1 MRHPRRKPNRGFT
14 LLELLIAVA
23 IFAVAAGL
31 AYGGLRQ
38 VLAGREVLLPRLA
51 AQTAQWRALG
61 LLGADVEQLAPRPV
75 RDALGTPRP
84 ALESGGASVSLLELT
99 RRDAGRSLLAGQ
111 PALIRVSYQLAD
123 GQLSREIWPV
133 LDRVQSTVPTRQ
145 VLLDEVQ
152 SLSLEFLDGRQGSQ
166 WTSFWPPQT
175 GEDALTRLP
184 RGLVL
189 TLTLRDGRSLRRVL
203 RPAAAP

>member
-1 MRHPRRKPNRGFT
+1 MRPPPRSLSRGFT
-14 LLELLIAVA
+14 LLELLVAVA
-23 IFAVAAGL
+23 IFAVAAWL

-38 VLAGREVLLPRLA
+38 VLSGRDVLLPRLA
-51 AQTAQWRALG
+51 AQTAQWRTLG
-61 LLGADVEQLAPRPV
+61 LLSADLEQLAPRPV
-75 RDALGTPRP
+75 RDALGTSHP

-99 RRDAGRSLLAGQ
+99 RRDAGRALLAGQ
-111 PALIRVSYQLAD
+111 PSLVRVSYRLED
-123 GQLSREIWPV
+123 GRLSREIWPV

-152 SLSLEFLDGRQGSQ
+152 ALSLQFLDGRQGSQ
-166 WTSFWPPQT
+166 WSNFWPPQA

-184 RGLVL
+184 RGLQL
-189 TLTLRDGRSLRRVL
+189 TLTLRDGRELRRVL

>member
-1 MRHPRRKPNRGFT
+1 
-14 LLELLIAVA
+14 
-23 IFAVAAGL
+23 
-31 AYGGLRQ
+31 
-38 VLAGREVLLPRLA
+38 
-51 AQTAQWRALG
+51 
-61 LLGADVEQLAPRPV
+61 
-75 RDALGTPRP
+75 
-84 ALESGGASVSLLELT
+84 LT

-111 PALIRVSYQLAD
+111 PALIRVSYRLED

>member
-145 VLLDEVQ
+145 ARQRVLA
-152 SLSLEFLDGRQGSQ
+152 G
-166 WTSFWPPQT
+166 
-175 GEDALTRLP
+175 
-184 RGLVL
+184 
-189 TLTLRDGRSLRRVL
+189 LRR
-203 RPAAAP
+203 PE